1 MSQKIVI
8 KANVKREPQ
17 ESVTTLTYEWNW
29 RRIVS
34 ISMLLLMTSAAVIYG
49 LTSAVSADQDEHPNE
64 PEDRVLAQSNDIR
77 QRAVT
82 SLQTTQV
89 ELNTSATVAS
99 QNSESELLVAPI
111 NLVAEQKVAEPDKVA
126 AAELPVIP
134 QAEIKNNS
142 PEPVNIEQVPTTDL
156 LVDTDVAA
164 ISDIALSSTQGFA
177 PLAQLASVALG
188 AQIDTDKISR
198 AVLTRKVSKREPVNV
213 FAADIRLSQFDETLS
228 FFSELKNL
236 QGQQVKHVWFFEDD
250 IVAEIELDI
259 TSSRYRTYSTKNI
272 MDSQIGQWRVDVIDE
287 QGQLIAQKEF
297 RILAD

>member
-49 LTSAVSADQDEHPNE
+49 LTSAVSAEQDEHPNE
-64 PEDRVLAQSNDIR
+64 PEDRVLAQSNDTS

-111 NLVAEQKVAEPDKVA
+111 NLVAEQKVA

-164 ISDIALSSTQGFA
+164 ISETALSSTQGFA

>member
-17 ESVTTLTYEWNW
+17 ESVATLTYEWNW

-49 LTSAVSADQDEHPNE
+49 LTSAVSAEQDDHPNE
-64 PEDRVLAQSNDIR
+64 PEDRVLAQSNDTN

-82 SLQTTQV
+82 ALQTTQAG
-89 ELNTSATVAS
+89 LNSPAA
-99 QNSESELLVAPI
+99 VAPI
-111 NLVAEQKVAEPDKVA
+111 NLVAEQKVAEPDKVV
-126 AAELPVIP
+126 AAELPVAS

-142 PEPVNIEQVPTTDL
+142 PEPVNIEQVPTPDL
-156 LVDTDVAA
+156 LVDTDLAA
-164 ISDIALSSTQGFA
+164 ISDTAPSSTQGFA

-213 FAADIRLSQFDETLS
+213 FAADIRLSQFDDTLS

>member
-1 MSQKIVI
+1 M
-8 KANVKREPQ
+8 
-17 ESVTTLTYEWNW
+17 
-29 RRIVS
+29 
-34 ISMLLLMTSAAVIYG
+34 
-49 LTSAVSADQDEHPNE
+49 
-64 PEDRVLAQSNDIR
+64 
-77 QRAVT
+77 
-82 SLQTTQV
+82 
-89 ELNTSATVAS
+89 
-99 QNSESELLVAPI
+99 
-111 NLVAEQKVAEPDKVA
+111 
-126 AAELPVIP
+126 
-134 QAEIKNNS
+134 
-142 PEPVNIEQVPTTDL
+142 
-156 LVDTDVAA
+156 
-164 ISDIALSSTQGFA
+164 
-177 PLAQLASVALG
+177 AQLASVALG

-213 FAADIRLSQFDETLS
+213 FAADIRLSQFDDTLS

>member
-1 MSQKIVI
+1 
-8 KANVKREPQ
+8 
-17 ESVTTLTYEWNW
+17 
-29 RRIVS
+29 
-34 ISMLLLMTSAAVIYG
+34 MTSAAVIYG
-49 LTSAVSADQDEHPNE
+49 LTSAVSAEQDDHPNE
-64 PEDRVLAQSNDIR
+64 PEDRVLAQSNDTN

-82 SLQTTQV
+82 ALQTTQAG
-89 ELNTSATVAS
+89 LNSPAA
-99 QNSESELLVAPI
+99 VAPI
-111 NLVAEQKVAEPDKVA
+111 NLVAEQKVAEPDKVV
-126 AAELPVIP
+126 AAELPVAS

-142 PEPVNIEQVPTTDL
+142 PEPVNIEQVPTPDL
-156 LVDTDVAA
+156 LVDTDLAA
-164 ISDIALSSTQGFA
+164 ISDTAPSSTQGFA

-213 FAADIRLSQFDETLS
+213 FAADIRLSQFDDTLS

>member
-49 LTSAVSADQDEHPNE
+49 LASAVSAEQDDHPNE
-64 PEDRVLAQSNDIR
+64 PEDRVLAQSNDTS

-82 SLQTTQV
+82 ALQTTQAG
-89 ELNTSATVAS
+89 LNSPATVAP

-126 AAELPVIP
+126 AAELPAAP

-164 ISDIALSSTQGFA
+164 ISDTAPSSTQGFA